1 MKIKPK
7 QKVRFVEAGTDFLVP
22 ESQDIIWRYGVV
34 YVVLKRSCIVIEDG
48 TKDRLK
54 ISKYLIFP
62 VH

>member
-1 MKIKPK
+1 MKIKVN

-34 YVVLKRSCIVIEDG
+34 HIVLKRSCIVIEDG

>member
-1 MKIKPK
+1 MKIKPN
-7 QKVRFVEAGTDFLVP
+7 QKVRFVETSTDFLVP

-34 YVVLKRSCIVIEDG
+34 HIVLKRSCIIIEDE